1 MFFKMIL
8 SGCLGSTANYNEK
21 KKCSIDGERE
31 VGVFSVGNSV
41 LFGGVDILFRAFF
54 SLSVVREA

>member
-21 KKCSIDGERE
+21 KKNVQLTGERE
-31 VGVFSVGNSV
+31 VGFLMLGT
-41 LFGGVDILFRAFF
+41 LFGGVDILFSSVFFF
-54 SLSVVREA
+54 SSSGV